1 MARIVADQ
9 IVSALVHAGVK
20 RIYGIVGDSLIPSPT
35 PFVVTEASN
44 WIPSVWEPA
53 EIISPPAR
61 STTSIAMLPL

>member
-35 PFVVTEASN
+35 PFVVTEAS
-44 WIPSVWEPA
+44 IGS
-53 EIISPPAR
+53 
-61 STTSIAMLPL
+61 